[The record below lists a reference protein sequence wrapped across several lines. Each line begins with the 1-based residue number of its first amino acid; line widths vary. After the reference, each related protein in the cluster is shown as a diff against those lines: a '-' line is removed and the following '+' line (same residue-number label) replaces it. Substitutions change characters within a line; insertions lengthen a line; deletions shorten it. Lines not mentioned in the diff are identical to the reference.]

1 MKKITLAV
9 LLIAG
14 LSSSAQTIVSTT
26 PQNKKVVLEEFTGI
40 HCVYCPQGHAV
51 ANEIKAAD
59 PNNAFIINVHV
70 GGYATPGS
78 GEPDFRTPF
87 GIPIASQTQLT
98 GFPSGTINRRVF
110 SGLENTAGGTAMY
123 RNFWTEASNTIIT
136 MPSYVNVALTGSINI
151 NTRILTVHVEAYYT
165 SASGVTTNNLNV
177 ALLQN
182 NTLGAQTG
190 GNAGNNYNHQHR
202 LVHLLTGQ
210 WGDAINTTTSGTFVD
225 RTYTYTIPSS
235 YNSIDAVLGDFE
247 LVAFVAEGN
256 QNIISAN
263 GAIPSYT
270 GFPSTYDAK
279 VYSVNSMVPQCN
291 SSLAPTIILQNFG
304 LPTLTTLPITYNI
317 NGGVNQ
323 VYNWTGSLAS
333 LARTTIT
340 LPNLPYSIQPSNTL
354 NITFPNDGNNTNN
367 LGSVTFARAVLG
379 TTNNITLTIKPD
391 MYGTEITWNIKNS
404 SGTTITSGGPYLD
417 GDNALKTIPI
427 TLPAFDCYTFNVMD
441 QYADGIVS
449 STGAEYMRITD
460 SNQLQLFYTDGN
472 YGAGTSSNFSTN
484 SALAVENFDKID
496 YKLSPNPSTGMIK
509 INTQTPVNVLITDIT
524 GKIVYSI
531 NEVTNETLINLSS
544 LQKGIYLAK
553 ISNGNKVQTE
563 KIILK

>member
-40 HCVYCPQGHAV
+40 HCVYCPQGHAI
-51 ANEIKAAD
+51 ANGIKTAD

-78 GEPDFRTPF
+78 GEPDFRTSF
-87 GIPIASQTQLT
+87 GIPIASQTLLT
-98 GFPSGTINRRVF
+98 GFPSGTINRSVF

-123 RNFWTEASNTIIT
+123 RNFWTEASNTIKT
-136 MPSYVNVALTGSINI
+136 MPSYVNVALTGSIDV
-151 NTRILTVHVEAYYT
+151 NTRILTVHVEAFYT
-165 SASGVTTNNLNV
+165 SASGITTNNLNV

-190 GNAGNNYNHQHR
+190 GNLGNNYNHQHR

-210 WGDAINTTTSGTFVD
+210 WGDPINSTTSGTFVD
-225 RTYTYTIPSS
+225 RTYTYTIPSD
-235 YNSIDAVLGDFE
+235 YNSVPAVLGDFE

-256 QNIISAN
+256 QNIITGN
-263 GAIPSYT
+263 GAMPTYT
-270 GFPSTYDAK
+270 VLSSTTDAK
-279 VYSVNSMVPQCN
+279 VYNVNSITPQCN
-291 SSLAPTIILQNFG
+291 PSLAPTLVLQNLG
-304 LPTLTTLPITYNI
+304 QPTLTSLPISYNI
-317 NGGVNQ
+317 NGGTNQ
-323 VYNWTGSLAS
+323 VYNWTGSLAP

-367 LGSVTFARAVLG
+367 LGSVTFAKAVLG

-391 MYGTEITWNIKNS
+391 MYGSEITWNIKNS
-404 SGTTITSGGPYLD
+404 SGTTITSGGPYQD
-417 GDNALKTIPI
+417 NDNALKTIPI
-427 TLPAFDCYTFNVMD
+427 TLPSFDCYAFNVVD
-441 QYADGIVS
+441 AAGDGIIS
-449 STGAEYMRITD
+449 NDRTEYMRITD

-472 YGAGTSSNFSTN
+472 YGAGMSSNFSTN

-496 YKLSPNPSTGMIK
+496 YKLSPNPSTGIIK
-509 INTQTPVNVLITDIT
+509 INTQTPVNVIISDIT
-524 GKIVYSI
+524 GKIVHSI
-531 NEVTNETLINLSS
+531 NNVTNETSINLSS
-544 LQKGIYLAK
+544 FQKGIYLAK
-553 ISNGNKVQTE
+553 ISNGNKIQTE

>member
-40 HCVYCPQGHAV
+40 HCVFCPQGHAI
-51 ANEIKAAD
+51 ANGIKTAD

-78 GEPDFRTPF
+78 GEPDFRTSF
-87 GIPIASQTQLT
+87 GIPIASQTLLT
-98 GFPSGTINRRVF
+98 GFPSGTINRSVF

-123 RNFWTEASNTIIT
+123 RNFWTEASNTIKT
-136 MPSYVNVALTGSINI
+136 MPSYVNVALTGSIDV
-151 NTRILTVHVEAYYT
+151 NTRILTVHVEAFYT
-165 SASGVTTNNLNV
+165 SASGITTNNLNV

-190 GNAGNNYNHQHR
+190 GNLGNNYNHQHR

-210 WGDAINTTTSGTFVD
+210 WGDPINSTTSGTFVD
-225 RTYTYTIPSS
+225 RTYTYTIPSD
-235 YNSIDAVLGDFE
+235 YNSVPAVLGDFE

-256 QNIISAN
+256 QNIITGN
-263 GAIPSYT
+263 GAMPTYT
-270 GFPSTYDAK
+270 GLSSTTDAK
-279 VYSVNSMVPQCN
+279 VYNVNSITPQCN
-291 SSLAPTIILQNFG
+291 PSLAPTLVLQNLG
-304 LPTLTTLPITYNI
+304 QPTLTSLPISYNI
-317 NGGVNQ
+317 NGGTNQ
-323 VYNWTGSLAS
+323 VYNWTGSLAP

-367 LGSVTFARAVLG
+367 LGSVTFAKAVSG
-379 TTNNITLTIKPD
+379 TTNNITLIIQPD
-391 MYGTEITWNIKNS
+391 DWGTEITWNIKNS
-404 SGTTITSGGPYLD
+404 SGTTITSGGPYLNRD
-417 GDNALKTIPI
+417 RSLKTIPI
-427 TLPAFDCYTFNVMD
+427 TLPSNDCYAFNVVD
-441 QYADGIVS
+441 AAGDGIIS
-449 STGAEYMRITD
+449 NDRTEYMRITD

-472 YGAGTSSNFSTN
+472 YGAGMSSNFSTN

-496 YKLSPNPSTGMIK
+496 YKLSPNPSTGIIK
-509 INTQTPVNVLITDIT
+509 INTQTPVNVIISDIT
-524 GKIVYSI
+524 GKIVHSI
-531 NEVTNETLINLSS
+531 NNVTNETSINLSS
-544 LQKGIYLAK
+544 FQKGIYLAK

>member
-40 HCVYCPQGHAV
+40 YCVYCPEGHAV
-51 ANEIKAAD
+51 ANGIKAAD
-59 PNNAFIINVHV
+59 PNNTFIINVHV
-70 GGYATPGS
+70 GGFATPGP

-87 GIPIASQTQLT
+87 GIPIASQTGLIGYPT
-98 GFPSGTINRRVF
+98 GTINRRVF
-110 SGLENTAGGTAMY
+110 SGLEDTAGGTAMD
-123 RNFWTEASNTIIT
+123 RSFWTEASNTVKLQ
-136 MPSYVNVALTGSINI
+136 PSCVNVALTGTIDI
-151 NTRILTVHVEAYYT
+151 NTRLLTVHVEAFYT
-165 SASGVTTNNLNV
+165 ASSGVSTNKLNV

-182 NTLGAQTG
+182 NTLGFQIG
-190 GNAGNNYNHQHR
+190 GNAGINYNHQHR

-210 WGDAINTTTSGTFVD
+210 WGDAINTTTIGTFVD

-256 QNIISAN
+256 QNIISGN
-263 GAIPSYT
+263 GAIPTYS
-270 GFPSTYDAK
+270 GLSSTADAK
-279 VYSVNSMVPQCN
+279 VFNVNSITPQCN
-291 SSLAPTIILQNFG
+291 PSLAPTIVLQNLG
-304 LPTLTTLPITYNI
+304 QPTLTSLPISYNI
-317 NGGVNQ
+317 NGGANQ
-323 VYNWTGSLAS
+323 IYNWTGRLAS
-333 LARTTIT
+333 LERTTIT
-340 LPNLPYSIQPSNTL
+340 LPNVTYTIQPSNTL
-354 NITFPNDGNNTNN
+354 NINFPNDGNNTNN
-367 LGSVTFARAVLG
+367 LGSVTFAKAVLG
-379 TTNNITLTIKPD
+379 TSNNITLTIKPD

-404 SGTTITSGGPYLD
+404 LGTIITAGGPYQD
-417 GDNALKTIPI
+417 DDNALKTIPV
-427 TLPAFDCYTFNVMD
+427 TLPAFDCYTFNVID
-441 QYADGIVS
+441 QYGDGIVS
-449 STGAEYMRITD
+449 NTVEEFIRITD

-524 GKIVYSI
+524 GKIVYLI

-553 ISNGNKVQTE
+553 ISKGNKVQTE